1 MEYLNEKIEN
11 GELPSSQLLVPKK
24 FLKLTEKDWKI
35 IDQNIENEKK

>member
-35 IDQNIENEKK
+35 ID

>member
-11 GELPSSQLLVPKK
+11 GELPASQLLVPKK

-35 IDQNIENEKK
+35 IN